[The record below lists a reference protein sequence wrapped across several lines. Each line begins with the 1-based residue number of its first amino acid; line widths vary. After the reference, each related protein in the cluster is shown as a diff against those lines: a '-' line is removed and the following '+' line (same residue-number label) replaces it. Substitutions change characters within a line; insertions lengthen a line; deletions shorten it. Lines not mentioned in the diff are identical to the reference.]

1 MKPAAVL
8 RIVIVLLLGLFAWW
22 FVVATEWV
30 EEEVSGPKKG
40 EALRNPLF
48 AMELLARQLGVR
60 LEKRENLEQMPP
72 RDAVLLLD
80 SSDWDLFPE
89 RVERLRQ
96 WVQDGGHLVVSAYL
110 AREGL
115 QVKWMPVRTASRPR
129 KDPDD
134 EKPARKQS
142 ECRVLVESGTAGAAP
157 YRVCGHPFWQELK
170 LREGVRPLWTLEGA
184 EGIELVRAPAGRGTV
199 TVYST
204 WNMLHND
211 EVLRSK
217 TDHAAAAAAA
227 LQLQPGKLLWV
238 VAEEKR
244 TPLIPWVWQKA
255 WVAVLL
261 VLLVAAAWLW
271 RGVVRFG
278 PVGVVPPPQRRS
290 MREQVSGT
298 GAFLRHHGPV
308 ALHTAQVRA
317 LHEAARMRLPGYA
330 QARGSTAVER
340 IARAT
345 GLGARALEAALAP
358 APIDRPGLAA
368 DLELLELARRRLA
381 DSTSHFSSS
390 P

>member
-40 EALRNPLF
+40 EAQRNALF
-48 AMELLARQLGVR
+48 AMELLAKELGAR
-60 LEKRENLEQMPP
+60 IEKRENLEQMPP

-80 SSDWDLFPE
+80 SSHWDLFPE
-89 RVERLRQ
+89 RVELLRQ
-96 WVQDGGHLVVSAYL
+96 WVQDGGHLVVSASL

-115 QVKWMPVRTASRPR
+115 QVKWMPVRTVHRPR
-129 KDPDD
+129 KEVDD
-134 EKPARKQS
+134 AKPARKQP
-142 ECRVLVESGTAGAAP
+142 ECRVLAEAGSAGGSP
-157 YRVCGHPFWQELK
+157 YRVCSGQFWQELK
-170 LREGVRPLWTLEGA
+170 VREGVTAQWALHGPD
-184 EGIELVRAPAGRGTV
+184 GIELVRAPAGRGSV
-199 TVYST
+199 TVYGPWS
-204 WNMLHND
+204 LLYND
-211 EVLRSK
+211 EILRSK
-217 TDHAAAAAAA
+217 SDHAAAAALA

-238 VAEEKR
+238 VTEEKR
-244 TPLIPWVWQKA
+244 MPLIPWIWQQA

-261 VLLVAAAWLW
+261 VLLVAAACLW

-298 GAFLRHHGPV
+298 GTFLRHHGPIT
-308 ALHTAQVRA
+308 LHTAQVRA
-317 LHEAARMRLPGYA
+317 LHEAARVRLPGYA
-330 QARGSTAVER
+330 QSTGGAAIER

-358 APIDRPGLAA
+358 APIGRPGLAA

-381 DSTSHFSSS
+381 DSRSHFSSS